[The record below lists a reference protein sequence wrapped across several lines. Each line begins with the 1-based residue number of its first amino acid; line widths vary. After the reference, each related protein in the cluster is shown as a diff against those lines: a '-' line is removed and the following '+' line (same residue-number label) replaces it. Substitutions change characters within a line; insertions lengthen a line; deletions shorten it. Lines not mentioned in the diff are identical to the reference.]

1 MVTGMHLLKW
11 VIRANGDQIGEVIL
25 MTFIYAPTHLIL
37 NFGAVAHL
45 HLNWLNSQE
54 LNIKFSLAK

>member
-25 MTFIYAPTHLIL
+25 MTFIHAPAHLIL

-45 HLNWLNSQE
+45 HLNRLNSQE